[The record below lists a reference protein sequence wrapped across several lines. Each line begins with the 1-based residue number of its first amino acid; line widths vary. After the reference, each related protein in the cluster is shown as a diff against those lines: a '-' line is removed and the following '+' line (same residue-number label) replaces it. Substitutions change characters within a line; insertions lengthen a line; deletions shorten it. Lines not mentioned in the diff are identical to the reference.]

1 MKINQGT
8 AAGLI
13 GIFSSDRKAAKA
25 RELQIAQT
33 QYKLSQQKL
42 QQQFA
47 FSQQQAQNK
56 AAANKLAA
64 SIKFRKQD
72 ASNLSDSLDNVFDEM
87 KAGVAKYGGNV
98 MKYMAAE
105 GNDKWATAVGD
116 YEGKIA
122 ALQNNEKEI
131 AKYYELVNSGKAS
144 LVMDKDTRRLQDYI
158 DGKTNTFVFSGQ
170 LEDIKYDFRKNVSS
184 GKKVTA
190 EDVLSGGDEQNRRI
204 IIKNYMREY
213 GLTDPSQI
221 TEENLLKY
229 TELSYLA
236 GMPDLMGTKEDDRTI
251 GGQLFESATNI
262 QKLNLEKTNPFDLNS
277 IDEALS
283 YVEPELGRHGYN
295 KNSKPKRRFGS
306 KTRVIGSG
314 NAYENYQEEM
324 NKAVFNIESG
334 NYVRDLEATGLY
346 SGKDGQQIE
355 DTQWYGEVLGGE
367 SSTYDVNVTGY
378 HYAFEYKIDGKS
390 QLAISTGD
398 EEKDA
403 ELRANFEASGAK
415 PNLVLVAE
423 LREKDPLRDDYYY
436 KKVDLTRSQISE
448 ISSKADYKIEDK
460 QFNNI
465 NNQNAVADK
474 KRKAK
479 GQFVSNIATNHFD
492 GNDTIVE
499 QIQFEALNTSAPTF
513 SKHGLDRNKMFT
525 PLLSFMMAQSSST
538 SDLFDRL
545 DKLDNVLHD
554 KNNPFSVALLSNNIK
569 TFNDFAQKQLSSQ
582 QEYNEFISLQSDWH
596 GVNTNSQF

>member
-1 MKINQGT
+1 MEINQGT

-42 QQQFA
+42 QEQFA

-72 ASNLSDSLDNVFDEM
+72 ASNLSASLDNVFDEM

-122 ALQNNEKEI
+122 ALQTNEKEI

-184 GKKVTA
+184 GRKVTA

-204 IIKNYMREY
+204 ITKNYMREY
-213 GLTDPSQI
+213 GLTDPSQV

-251 GGQLFESATNI
+251 GGEIFESGSNV
-262 QKLNLEKTNPFDLNS
+262 QKLNLENINPFNQNS
-277 IDEALS
+277 VNNAFS
-283 YVEPELGRHGYN
+283 FVETELGRHGYD
-295 KNSKPKRRFGS
+295 KNAKPETKRGRNIVGTG
-306 KTRVIGSG
+306 KVYT
-314 NAYENYQEEM
+314 NYEKEM
-324 NKAVFNIESG
+324 NKAIFGVDGTYIKDIET
-334 NYVRDLEATGLY
+334 RGLY

-367 SSTYDVNVTGY
+367 SETYNVNVTGY
-378 HYAFEYKIDGKS
+378 HYALEYQIDGKS
-390 QLAISTGD
+390 QLAIMTND
-398 EEKDA
+398 PEKNA
-403 ELRANFEASGAK
+403 EMQANFEATGAK
-415 PNLVLVAE
+415 PNVVLVAE
-423 LREKDPLRDDYYY
+423 LREKDPIRDDYYY
-436 KKVDLTRSQISE
+436 KKVDMTRSQISN
-448 ISSKADYKIEDK
+448 ISSKADYKILDNELND
-460 QFNNI
+460 I
-465 NNQNAVADK
+465 NNQNAVSDK

-513 SKHGLDRNKMFT
+513 SKHGVDRNKMFT

-545 DKLDNVLHD
+545 DRLDNVLHD